1 MPPRKLSE
9 VLLEFAKP
17 LLDELDDAESCERAI
32 ELVALS
38 WNLSLLDE
46 RERWRILHDFA
57 ADMGQRDAL
66 VQQQTEQMVREL
78 VERKKALY
86 PEDRRMVVDFKLIS
100 LPDTWRLLV
109 VSALVK

>member
-1 MPPRKLSE
+1 
-9 VLLEFAKP
+9 
-17 LLDELDDAESCERAI
+17 
-32 ELVALS
+32 
-38 WNLSLLDE
+38 
-46 RERWRILHDFA
+46 
-57 ADMGQRDAL
+57 
-66 VQQQTEQMVREL
+66 MVREL